1 MSLNPEQLQQHCEI
15 ILKSR
20 DIKNKI
26 VVLCEG
32 DIHIGR
38 NSPQSYKKREQM
50 PDANFYKACV
60 PRWWRQTKQYRPEFF
75 NCGDR
80 EDVINTYFTL
90 PILHEQETQDTKN
103 SYLDPD
109 RLFAMIDL
117 DLHLQKINDYPQK
130 INDYPFPD
138 TEAIFCDLYE
148 KSEVRSQN
156 AKRHRIWITGLIHK
170 EAYFLTPE
178 LQSIFD
184 DYPHPPMYQDNPV
197 ELNSI
202 YMDMADQIS
211 SDPDLNNNLNIQRA
225 LARINHCLNCADL
238 NKLQDS
244 WKNEFQ
250 NTSDETCKHQ
260 LIMALLT
267 IKKAKDYWHQIEPS
281 GDFSREDWVFREQLS
296 LKMGRF
302 YSEQSSDVK
311 SHIPFFFKTLYELV
325 YLDKTPQL

>member
-1 MSLNPEQLQQHCEI
+1 MSLNPEQLKQHCEA
-15 ILKSR
+15 ILQSHR
-20 DIKNKI
+20 INNRI

-32 DIHIGR
+32 PISDIEGR
-38 NSPQSYKKREQM
+38 RSPQAYKKMEEM

-60 PRWWRQTKQYRPEFF
+60 PRWWREKLPQFF

-80 EDVINTYFTL
+80 ASVINTYLKLLTL
-90 PILHEQETQDTKN
+90 HKQDTAN
-103 SYLDPD
+103 SYLEPD

-117 DLHLQKINDYPQK
+117 DLHLQKID
-130 INDYPFPD
+130 DYPFPD

-197 ELNSI
+197 EVNSI
-202 YMDMADQIS
+202 YMDMADKIS
-211 SDPDLNNNLNIQRA
+211 SDPDLKNNLNIQRA
-225 LARINHCLNCADL
+225 LNRINHCLNCADL
-238 NKLQDS
+238 NRLQDS
-244 WKNEFQ
+244 WKTEFQ

-267 IKKAKDYWHQIEPS
+267 IKKAKDYWGEIKPPVDWS
-281 GDFSREDWVFREQLS
+281 GNDRQFRDQLS
-296 LKMGRF
+296 LKIGEF
-302 YSEQSSDVK
+302 YSQQNSDVK
-311 SHIPFFFKTLYELV
+311 YHIPFFFKTLHDFV
-325 YLDKTPQL
+325 